1 MNSLIFNTKELLNA
15 VKIGGDY
22 ANNNKVLP
30 ILASIK
36 VIVKGD
42 RCNIVSYDEKNAI
55 SYKCPIQSQD
65 GDITFCIGKKDL
77 ESYLS
82 TLSVLDVRLE
92 VDNEK
97 MQCKVI
103 TIKGHV
109 VLPLEDANCYPELV
123 TEKDSKSFKID
134 ASVFRYWLSKAS
146 NFMEIDEFTLYKQSL
161 HLISNEGKL
170 HAFASDGHRMFH
182 DVCEN
187 PSGESLKLSID
198 RSAFSGLSKAL
209 KGEEN
214 ITVRNGKSN
223 ITFITSRSV
232 ILVRKREFKAPNFFM
247 VLTQKSLFEAKVNR
261 KELLESLVRTMG
273 ISDDNKKIG
282 VTLIFHKNEMNIKA
296 STWDNGK
303 CVEEFLPIENGSEF
317 TVSFNCNLLYI
328 CVNNFTSEYIYL
340 CPTGSQSLA
349 TIKGDLDD
357 EECTL
362 AMPIAV

>member
-1 MNSLIFNTKELLNA
+1 MNTLIFNTKDLLDA

-22 ANNNKVLP
+22 ASNNKVLP

-55 SYKCPIQSQD
+55 SYKCPIQSFD
-65 GDITFCIGKKDL
+65 GDVTFCIGKKDL

-103 TIKGHV
+103 TNKGHV

-123 TEKDSKSFKID
+123 TEKESKSFKMD
-134 ASVFRYWLSKAS
+134 ASVLQYWLSKAS
-146 NFMEIDEFTLYKQSL
+146 NFMEMDEFRLYKQSL
-161 HLISNEGKL
+161 HLISHEDKL
-170 HAFASDGHRMFH
+170 HAFASEGHRMFH

-187 PSGESLKLSID
+187 PSSESLELSID

-209 KGEEN
+209 KGEEMV
-214 ITVRNGKSN
+214 TVRDGQSN
-223 ITFITSRSV
+223 ITFITSQSV
-232 ILVRKREFKAPNFFM
+232 ILVRKREFKAPDFFI
-247 VLTQKSLFEAKVNR
+247 VLTKTPLFEAKVNR

-273 ISDDNKKIG
+273 ISDDNKRIG
-282 VTLIFHKNEMNIKA
+282 VTLRFYENEMNIKA
-296 STWDNGK
+296 STWDNSK
-303 CVEEFLPIENGSEF
+303 CVEETLPIDNGNEL
-317 TVSFNCNLLYI
+317 TVGFHCSLLYT
-328 CVNNFTSEYIYL
+328 CVNNFISEYIYL
-340 CPTGSQSLA
+340 CPTGFNSLA
-349 TIKGDLDD
+349 TIKGDLED